1 MEEKKYVKDGK
12 VRTANAIS
20 IVVNNKRYS
29 GINQTL
35 ATKLGFD
42 SVDALLA
49 SCGWVV
55 YAPESEEKTLENAI
69 NDKIAEINDYGTSD
83 SVKCVFIN
91 GKKFW
96 MDKTERVSLKNLLKI
111 QQEQKQELATVW
123 ILGTPY
129 TLVPVSRAIE
139 MLDAIEL
146 YAYECYNVTQ
156 SHIAYVKESKNVS
169 EAENFDVTADYPEI
183 LTFEL

>member
-49 SCGWVV
+49 SCGWLV

-69 NDKIAEINDYGTSD
+69 NDKIAEINDYDTSD
-83 SVKCVFIN
+83 NVNCVFIN